1 MGYIKQERLESRFL
15 ILKSSGFRSF
25 GFLKFEHF
33 KTKHFYQ
40 GSFWTRFRSKK
51 GELVLKRELFQ
62 NIEVIDKTTLE
73 I

>member
-33 KTKHFYQ
+33 KAKHFYQ
-40 GSFWTRFRSKK
+40 GFGLDF
-51 GELVLKRELFQ
+51 GQ
-62 NIEVIDKTTLE
+62 NRVNLCLMSTGIVPEH
-73 I
+73 